1 MHLLAIFRPAKTI
14 KIILHNSFYHSLYSD
29 TGGLQ
34 NRISSWTIKYFM
46 LFLQYLMY
54 FELEDNCIIFLK
66 SLLDIS
72 SINLLVIV
80 DHLLVSTTTE
90 LLEDPVQAHS
100 QTAGGNVLVSLVLDI
115 FSQLW

>member
-1 MHLLAIFRPAKTI
+1 
-14 KIILHNSFYHSLYSD
+14 
-29 TGGLQ
+29 
-34 NRISSWTIKYFM
+34 
-46 LFLQYLMY
+46 MY

-90 LLEDPVQAHS
+90 LLKEPIKAHG
-100 QTAGGNVLVSLVLDI
+100 QTAGWNILVSLVLDI
-115 FSQLW
+115 FSQLCQVKRFRYSG